1 MVARD
6 DAESEREAGR
16 IVGRDVRACF
26 AQGAEKAG
34 KVGGQA
40 AQPVV
45 SQDDGYAL
53 RQFFQQD
60 VADAAAEGVVGED
73 VHFDADA
80 FFGRQH
86 GCFPGGEVF
95 RTVKQDF
102 DAVARTGLRT
112 GGAGDQLFDQAVGGN
127 GGFAAHAVPLCCR
140 IYLRPSEK
148 VPDGFSDG
156 LCSSVTFVSNR
167 SRLPG
172 FPRCRAKRA
181 GRGRGMRTV
190 LPVRR
195 RIVLRQR
202 ILP

>member
-1 MVARD
+1 MCAPASRRGRKKPVRC
-6 DAESEREAGR
+6 AGR
-16 IVGRDVRACF
+16 
-26 AQGAEKAG
+26 
-34 KVGGQA
+34 
-40 AQPVV
+40 QPSQFV

-80 FFGRQH
+80 LFGRQH
-86 GCFPGGEVF
+86 GRFPGREVF
-95 RTVKQDF
+95 RTVEQDF

-140 IYLRPSEK
+140 IYLRPSER

-156 LCSSVTFVSNR
+156 LCGSVTFVSNR
-167 SRLPG
+167 SRLRG
-172 FPRCRAKRA
+172 FLRCRAKRA
-181 GRGRGMRTV
+181 GRVRRARTV
-190 LPVRR
+190 LPARR
-195 RIVLRQR
+195 RIVLQQR